1 MNFETESRIKKNSVS
16 PINIQLENFSI
27 EFTLTEIAAGGALL
41 YIKKIPIIQE
51 MILIFT
57 RLASRNLFLL
67 KLYVLSHL
75 ISYLDVFTNTHLYRR
90 IILQII
96 LNYHFSES
104 VMSKTQR
111 KFFFLVILT
120 QICCNM
126 KHLNLPIILLAHFH
140 PIFYLLSYCYQQ
152 EFPIHFTFDRYHF
165 L

>member
-57 RLASRNLFLL
+57 RLARLFLL

-75 ISYLDVFTNTHLYRR
+75 ISYLDVFTNTHLYR
-90 IILQII
+90 
-96 LNYHFSES
+96 
-104 VMSKTQR
+104 
-111 KFFFLVILT
+111 
-120 QICCNM
+120 
-126 KHLNLPIILLAHFH
+126 
-140 PIFYLLSYCYQQ
+140 
-152 EFPIHFTFDRYHF
+152 
-165 L
+165 